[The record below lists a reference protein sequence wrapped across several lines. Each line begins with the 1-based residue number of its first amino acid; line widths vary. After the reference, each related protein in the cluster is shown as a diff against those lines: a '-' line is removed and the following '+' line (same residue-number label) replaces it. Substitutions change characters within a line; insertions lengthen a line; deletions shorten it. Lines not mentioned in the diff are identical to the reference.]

1 MKIEHPPHQS
11 LVMPSKLLTEN
22 KPYTTAD
29 KTDLAKLFA
38 EVRRQAEK
46 AGVPDMFTEQK

>member
-1 MKIEHPPHQS
+1 
-11 LVMPSKLLTEN
+11 MPSKLLTDGAR
-22 KPYTTAD
+22 YVTAD

-46 AGVPDMFTEQK
+46 AGIPDMFTEQK